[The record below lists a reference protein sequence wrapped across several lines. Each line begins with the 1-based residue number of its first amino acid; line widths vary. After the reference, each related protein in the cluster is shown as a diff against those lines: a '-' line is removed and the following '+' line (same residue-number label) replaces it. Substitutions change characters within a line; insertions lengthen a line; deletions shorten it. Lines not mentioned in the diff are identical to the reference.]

1 MLRNKSVKVTRK
13 TVNLRSMLGQCADE
27 GDFCSFFFP
36 CQDDANCTCFAF
48 CTCPFFIQI
57 SNANVTVK
65 QRNGQTFLNLSPSQT
80 IQTTTI
86 NMPSRRVMNLKVT
99 KVPRLKNKNK
109 KRAFAQFLENGV
121 LVNRKV
127 VFNNKGKVIKIGNK
141 RVKL

>member
-1 MLRNKSVKVTRK
+1 
-13 TVNLRSMLGQCADE
+13 
-27 GDFCSFFFP
+27 
-36 CQDDANCTCFAF
+36 
-48 CTCPFFIQI
+48 
-57 SNANVTVK
+57 
-65 QRNGQTFLNLSPSQT
+65 
-80 IQTTTI
+80 
-86 NMPSRRVMNLKVT
+86 MPSRRVMNLKVT